1 MRHSN
6 HVQVV
11 RGNFDP
17 LTKNSHPY
25 HGDSGSGPA
34 NVFLLEN
41 RTKWL
46 FIRLRCLYGNIT
58 EAYSYI
64 EQPAVIAVVGL
75 KSRDMVTLKQ
85 AFVCAPTL
93 DNKTVQQLSFMYN
106 ISVIKSNGARMSQ
119 QQLRGHTL
127 CRRLRK

>member
-1 MRHSN
+1 M
-6 HVQVV
+6 V

-46 FIRLRCLYGNIT
+46 FIRLCCLYVNIT
-58 EAYSYI
+58 DKYSYN

-75 KSRDMVTLKQ
+75 KSRGMVKFTTVLVISDI
-85 AFVCAPTL
+85 FVKTTL
-93 DNKTVQQLSFMYN
+93 DNKAIQELHFMYN
-106 ISVIKSNGARMSQ
+106 ISLIKSNGAYMS
-119 QQLRGHTL
+119 
-127 CRRLRK
+127 